1 MSTLQSRVVLFAD
14 MRGST
19 KLYEEIGNDA
29 AHAAI
34 GCSMAG
40 SEALIHQA
48 GGVVIKRLGDGFM
61 AAFADASAALTA
73 ATEIQRINNA
83 GRVRLGI
90 GIQAGEVVER
100 DTDLFGDAV
109 NVAARLCALAIAD
122 EILVGRDAVD
132 RLPPGR
138 FALESIDKFQVK
150 GKDRPIDVVRV
161 NWDPFLERTTFVALG
176 APITPTPRLRLKALE
191 AEFIVDPDRP
201 LLTIGRQDCD
211 LVIPD
216 PSVSRR
222 HAVIQWTAGRLI
234 LTDQS
239 TNGTTIQYASGQ
251 ESFIRR
257 QDTDIVGVG
266 IIALGPAP
274 IAKVPCIRFEC
285 F

>member
-34 GCSMAG
+34 GRSMAG
-40 SEALIHQA
+40 CEVLIGQA

-61 AAFADASAALTA
+61 AAFADAAAALTA

-132 RLPPGR
+132 LLPAGR

-176 APITPTPRLRLKALE
+176 QPVTPTPRLRLTALE

-257 QDTDIVGVG
+257 QDTDIVGAG

-274 IAKVPCIRFEC
+274 IAKVPSIRFEC